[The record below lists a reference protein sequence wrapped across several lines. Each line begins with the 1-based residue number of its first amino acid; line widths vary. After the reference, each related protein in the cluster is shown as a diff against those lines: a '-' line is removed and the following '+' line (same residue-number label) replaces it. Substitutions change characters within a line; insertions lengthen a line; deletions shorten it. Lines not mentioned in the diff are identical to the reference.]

1 MSDDSDLR
9 KDSAIEER
17 PLPAVIRAID
27 WLGGAASYLAS
38 AAIVLLVVCVFID
51 VIGRK
56 FFATPFTG
64 TLEMTANW
72 WMPTLTLM
80 AFAFTE
86 QMQEHIKVTILLD
99 ALPLRMRQLIE
110 GWFGILATLLLVG
123 LAYFALQDAMKA
135 AAYGQTT
142 ASTPPIVIWPFKFVA
157 VAGISLLALQFAAT
171 SYRYFAGLLPHR
183 HEYVD
188 EAELG

>member
-1 MSDDSDLR
+1 MTQPDLANGTDANGR
-9 KDSAIEER
+9 QL
-17 PLPAVIRAID
+17 PLVIRAID
-27 WLGGAASYLAS
+27 RLSGAVAYLAA
-38 AAIVLLVVCVFID
+38 AAIVFLVISVFID

-56 FFATPFTG
+56 FFNTPFTG

-72 WMPTLTLM
+72 WMPTLTLL

-110 GWFGILATLLLVG
+110 GWFSLVAMLLMIALAW
-123 LAYFALQDAMKA
+123 FALQDALKS

-157 VAGISLLALQFAAT
+157 VAGVTLLALQFAAT
-171 SYRYFAGLLPHR
+171 SYKYFAGVLPHR
-183 HEYVD
+183 HEYID